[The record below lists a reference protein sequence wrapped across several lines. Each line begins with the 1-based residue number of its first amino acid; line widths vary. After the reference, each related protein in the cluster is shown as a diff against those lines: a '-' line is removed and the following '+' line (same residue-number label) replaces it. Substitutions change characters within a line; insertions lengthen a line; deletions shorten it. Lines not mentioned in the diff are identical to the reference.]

1 MNKGNVHIHTMEFY
15 SVLRKR
21 EILAFATTQTD
32 FEGIMLNEI
41 RQIDV

>member
-1 MNKGNVHIHTMEFY
+1 MELSFYIVLGEFY